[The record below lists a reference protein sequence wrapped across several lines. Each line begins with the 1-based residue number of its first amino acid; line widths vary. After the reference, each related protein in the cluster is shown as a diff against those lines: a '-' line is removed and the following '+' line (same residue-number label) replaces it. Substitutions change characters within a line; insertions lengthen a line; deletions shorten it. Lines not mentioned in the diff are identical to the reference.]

1 MFYQQL
7 ECADPARNENSKK
20 LSPAHPIIVRFCG
33 SKIKW
38 AVQTTKDAEFQKGKQ
53 LLYVK
58 NWIGGGNRNAPGGGC
73 GGSIGRS
80 NAQLWL
86 EPMILLS
93 MAAMRLLNILQNTL
107 EVSYQSYK

>member
-20 LSPAHPIIVRFCG
+20 LSPARPIIVTFCG

-58 NWIGGGNRNAPGGGC
+58 NWIGGGNRNAASYPATPRRGEGVGEALAEVMRNY
-73 GGSIGRS
+73 GSS
-80 NAQLWL
+80 L
-86 EPMILLS
+86 
-93 MAAMRLLNILQNTL
+93 
-107 EVSYQSYK
+107 

>member
-58 NWIGGGNRNAPGGGC
+58 NWIGGGNRNAASYPPPPPPGGEGV
-73 GGSIGRS
+73 GEALAEVMRNYGSS
-80 NAQLWL
+80 L
-86 EPMILLS
+86 
-93 MAAMRLLNILQNTL
+93 
-107 EVSYQSYK
+107 

>member
-20 LSPAHPIIVRFCG
+20 KLSPAHPIIARFCG

-38 AVQTTKDAEFQKGKQ
+38 AVHTTKDAEFQKGKQ

-58 NWIGGGNRNAPGGGC
+58 NWIGGGNRNAASYPATVAWPPPPPPPPPGGEGV
-73 GGSIGRS
+73 GEALAEVMRNYGSS
-80 NAQLWL
+80 L
-86 EPMILLS
+86 
-93 MAAMRLLNILQNTL
+93 
-107 EVSYQSYK
+107 